1 MEVMVPT
8 CRVPRS
14 RVDRAESPSAY
25 TPATTPGRR
34 ELTEARVSGQV
45 EADPTHAGCVLTAGG
60 PLQGGRR
67 RQHPGCPLSA
77 GLLTPRPPAPPLVQ
91 THMCPPQCQSS
102 CRLVVAQ
109 MTLGLEKDA
118 RLGLLGPLQGG
129 PVQKDVL
136 L

>member
-1 MEVMVPT
+1 
-8 CRVPRS
+8 
-14 RVDRAESPSAY
+14 
-25 TPATTPGRR
+25 
-34 ELTEARVSGQV
+34 
-45 EADPTHAGCVLTAGG
+45 
-60 PLQGGRR
+60 
-67 RQHPGCPLSA
+67 
-77 GLLTPRPPAPPLVQ
+77 
-91 THMCPPQCQSS
+91 MCPPQCQSS